1 MPPSRLDE
9 LTERARRTLAR
20 ATHGAPARSAQRLAA
35 AAPVA
40 PVASVPTVDGMPPLP
55 AVPALPAPPRAPA
68 FRRDSSGGA
77 AQIVLGIDPGS
88 ATTGYGIV
96 APAEGHPGEGGLH
109 AFRALTYGVL
119 TTERHEPTEQRLLSL
134 YHQLRDLIGEY
145 RPTHVAIE
153 QLFFGR
159 NVTTAVTVGQARGV
173 LLLAIA
179 EAGLSISEYKP
190 AEIKFTV
197 AGFGKADKV
206 QMQRM
211 VQLLLGLDAVPRP
224 DDAADALAIA
234 LCHLRHAQ
242 TRAVGLR

>member
-1 MPPSRLDE
+1 MPSSRLDE

-20 ATHGAPARSAQRLAA
+20 SAAATTPGPSRPARLASSVVA
-35 AAPVA
+35 VA
-40 PVASVPTVDGMPPLP
+40 PVPTVDGMPPLP
-55 AVPALPAPPRAPA
+55 SVPAMPVAPDVPGVRKNRAGHVP
-68 FRRDSSGGA
+68 
-77 AQIVLGIDPGS
+77 QVVLGIDPGS

-96 APAEGHPGEGGLH
+96 APATDLSDEGGLH
-109 AFRALTYGVL
+109 AFHALAYGVL
-119 TTERHEPTEQRLLSL
+119 TTQRHEPAEQRLLSL
-134 YHQLRDLIGEY
+134 YHQVRDLIREY
-145 RPTHVAIE
+145 RPSHVAIE

-159 NVTTAVTVGQARGV
+159 NVSTAVTVGQARGV
-173 LLLAIA
+173 LLLAVA
-179 EAGLSISEYKP
+179 EAGLSLSEYKP

-211 VQLLLGLDAVPRP
+211 VRLLLGLDTVPRP